1 LLSQAVEKNFH
12 LHSRYQFKRCHN
24 IEQFYTDHHTSITLY
39 RANNIAEETTF
50 TLPKI
55 PQLLGEENLEEWK
68 AAIHNHFEWYD
79 ILKYLLD
86 DILEPPKD
94 NTQARKTWKQARL
107 KGKITI
113 HFTLNSKTVRDKLK
127 NSG

>member
-1 LLSQAVEKNFH
+1 MVEE
-12 LHSRYQFKRCHN
+12 S
-24 IEQFYTDHHTSITLY
+24 
-39 RANNIAEETTF
+39 TF

-79 ILKYLLD
+79 ILQYLVGNVS
-86 DILEPPKD
+86 EPPAD
-94 NTQARKTWKQARL
+94 DAQAHKAWKQARL

-113 HFTLNSKTVRDKLK
+113 HSSLNNKIVRDKLK
-127 NSG
+127 NSS